1 MPRLKKEAAKKPAAK
16 KPRVKRVVQKEKIA
30 LKPKSKDITIDIIAD
45 DEEVLFSEPLTPLP
59 ADNPSERE
67 QLDVQKK
74 YFSDLVTDMK
84 QKKDG
89 VSIKADSRAAAES
102 NRPVNRKS
110 LSLYRRIAYQFIGL
124 TLLLLLVVAYFFLP
138 SLKIT
143 MYPNAEAIAD
153 SLSLRIASADSEDEI
168 AESAGSRLV
177 AGEVRTIALSAE
189 KVFESSGEEILGEEV
204 VGEVILHNEYTK
216 PQPLVAKTRLLSV
229 DNKLFRLKEAVNI
242 PAGGTVKAEVY
253 ADQPSLDM
261 AVGPTKFTIPGLWL
275 GLQDKIYATSET
287 PFEYQHQ
294 VKRYIKQRDL
304 DQAIVGIKKALSEKA
319 EAALAE
325 VQGGD
330 YAVAYNL
337 DDSAA
342 VVKID
347 VKLGDEIGEF
357 VVSAEN
363 TLAIAMFSKEQAE
376 ALVKA
381 KIAFLLPDDKR
392 LSAFNGNDIAY
403 RLDAYDAASS
413 TATVVANFKGNMT
426 LRTDAN
432 IIDRK
437 QLVNLNEEQISE
449 YLRAFPEISSYDLD
463 FFPKFIKRAPSL
475 ADRIKVEVIQ

>member
-1 MPRLKKEAAKKPAAK
+1 MPRLKKEAAKKPAPK
-16 KPRVKRVVQKEKIA
+16 KPRTKRVVQKEKPIPKA
-30 LKPKSKDITIDIIAD
+30 KSKAITIDIIAD
-45 DEEVLFSEPLTPLP
+45 DEEVLFREPLSSLP
-59 ADNPSERE
+59 EDNPSERE

-89 VSIKADSRAAAES
+89 PPVKASSLAGDERR
-102 NRPVNRKS
+102 RPAHRKS

-124 TLLLLLVVAYFFLP
+124 TLLLLLVVGYFFLP

-143 MYPNAEAIAD
+143 MHPSAEAIAD
-153 SLSLRIASADSEDEI
+153 SLSLRIASADSEDAT

-177 AGEVRTIALSAE
+177 AGEVRTITLSAE

-204 VGEVILHNEYTK
+204 VGEVTLHNEYTK
-216 PQPLVAKTRLLSV
+216 AQPLVAKTRLLSV

-242 PAGGTVKAEVY
+242 PAGGTVTAEVY

-275 GLQDKIYATSET
+275 GLQDKIYATSDT
-287 PFEYQHQ
+287 AFEYQHQ

-304 DQAIVGIKKALSEKA
+304 DQAIVGIKKALSDKA
-319 EAALAE
+319 ETALAE
-325 VQGGD
+325 VQGGT

-342 VVKID
+342 AVKID
-347 VKLGDEIGEF
+347 AKLGDEIGEF
-357 VVSAEN
+357 IVSAEN

-381 KIAFLLPDDKR
+381 KIAFLLPDDKK
-392 LSAFNGNDIAY
+392 LSAFDGKDIAY
-403 RLDAYDAASS
+403 RLDTYDAASS
-413 TATVVANFKGNMT
+413 TATVAASFKGNMS
-426 LRTDAN
+426 LRTDAD

-449 YLRAFPEISSYDLD
+449 YLQSFPEIQNYELE

-475 ADRIKVEVIQ
+475 ADRIKVEVVQ